1 MVFTEYVPSEWYI
14 MVHNEQTHRF
24 ICPREVHNRSHWDNQ
39 PSKDQARHQ
48 AQCQKATLSRLQVSA
63 RPKMGSLC
71 TFCYGCKQPV
81 CLRET
86 EYQVL
91 NAESLLNLLALPCLT
106 PWAKG
111 RENGGWPDC
120 SRGNHKKIWLLHIS
134 KCPEDK
140 AGSFKVLDLHYF
152 ITYSQVYLGSIVIIA
167 L

>member
-1 MVFTEYVPSEWYI
+1 MSKLIDFFAQERYI
-14 MVHNEQTHRF
+14 TDRTGITSQVRIKLGTKHGVRKWLYPGN
-24 ICPREVHNRSHWDNQ
+24 
-39 PSKDQARHQ
+39 RHQ
-48 AQCQKATLSRLQVSA
+48 QGRKWAVFA
-63 RPKMGSLC
+63 PFSLR
-71 TFCYGCKQPV
+71 CKQPI

-111 RENGGWPDC
+111 RENGGSPDC
-120 SRGNHKKIWLLHIS
+120 SCGNHKKIWLLHIS